1 MSGNEERRLIDF
13 TPAPAIRESD
23 LVSARQRHG
32 AFRIACRRRA
42 GRRPL
47 LAVVNYEGRGVR
59 LEESEEK
66 E

>member
-13 TPAPAIRESD
+13 TRAGIEKVIWSAPAAA
-23 LVSARQRHG
+23 L
-32 AFRIACRRRA
+32 AFRIACRKSRRRRA
-42 GRRPL
+42 GGGD
-47 LAVVNYEGRGVR
+47 YEGRGVS